1 MTLVWWQKL
10 LLAIVMFSA
19 GGTLTELLLLE
30 HIEEFYQLIPVVLLG
45 LAFLAALAML
55 VKPNRVTINS
65 LRIVM
70 VLCLISAAVG
80 VYLHYLANV
89 EFVLERHPKLTG
101 MGLFKEAIMGAL
113 PALAPGAMA
122 QLSLIG
128 LLATLSRRSA

>member
-1 MTLVWWQKL
+1 MKLMWWQKL

-30 HIEEFYQLIPVVLLG
+30 HTEEFYQLIPVVLLG
-45 LAFLAALAML
+45 LAFLAALVLL
-55 VKPNRVTINS
+55 VRPGKATINAF
-65 LRIVM
+65 RIVM
-70 VLCLISAAVG
+70 VLCLVSAAVG
-80 VYLHYLANV
+80 VYLHYLSNV

-101 MGLFKEAIMGAL
+101 MGLFKEAIMGGL